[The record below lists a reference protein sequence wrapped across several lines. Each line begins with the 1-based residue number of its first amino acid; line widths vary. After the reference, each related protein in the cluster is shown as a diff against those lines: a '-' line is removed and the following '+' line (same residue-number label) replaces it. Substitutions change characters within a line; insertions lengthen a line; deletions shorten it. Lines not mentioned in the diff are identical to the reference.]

1 VVIALV
7 GIGTALAL
15 WWLVTTALHHSRPAA
30 AAQVSAFTIRSDT
43 RIAVSMTV
51 DRLDPSVA
59 VSCRVVAQAQDFQ
72 IVGEQAVRVPSG
84 TARLVNVSL
93 ELVTLRRATTATVK
107 GCTPD

>member
-1 VVIALV
+1 MIALV

-15 WWLVTTALHHSRPAA
+15 WWLVTTALRYSRPPA

-51 DRLDPSVA
+51 DRLDPAVP

-72 IVGEQAVRVPSG
+72 IVGERSVRVPSG